1 MCKFKIIPLSGFPK
15 SIPMPTPAL
24 KIRSKL
30 DSSKKVT
37 PEILMS
43 IQVTNL

>member
-1 MCKFKIIPLSGFPK
+1 
-15 SIPMPTPAL
+15 MPTPAL

-30 DSSKKVT
+30 DSSKKIA

-43 IQVTNL
+43 IQVTNF